1 MLATRNGNKKA
12 CSSGRKVLVYVQWNM
27 NKKQKKLLMI
37 LGGILLLLIIVLV
50 IVLSTSKSNQPDT
63 TPSDNDD
70 DIVEIPSTNIE
81 LSYWGLWE
89 PESVMLPIIEEYEA
103 ENPGVNILYSQQAFR
118 NYEGIA
124 YTRLQQAS
132 TSTEP
137 APDILRINNTWTPK
151 FYKYL
156 TPLPDNIMDSST
168 YSETFYPTALEDF
181 TAKDGNIYALPWEID
196 GLAIF
201 YNKQLLS
208 AAGYSEP
215 PTDWDSFVEL
225 AQELTTKNEA
235 GQILTSGLAIGTSNN
250 INHSADILS
259 YLMLLNNADIMD
271 STYTTANLTSSQVI
285 SAVTIYTQFAQGEDS
300 VWTTD
305 LRNDLEMFYAGKLAM
320 MFAPSWRAFD
330 IIEAAPSIEFGI
342 ATTPQLATND
352 PVYYSMYWGDAV
364 SSTCE
369 NPQVAWDFIKFL
381 VDNQQKTFS
390 NSSQIRAFGEP
401 YSLVSLNS
409 EMESNNY
416 LEPYSVMAPHM
427 QSWRMGDQTFV
438 EQTLNTAITE
448 IVQDGETIES
458 AMKSA
463 EKDINDQ
470 LAQTN
475 N

>member
-1 MLATRNGNKKA
+1 MR
-12 CSSGRKVLVYVQWNM
+12 S
-27 NKKQKKLLMI
+27 KQKKLLII
-37 LGGILLLLIIVLV
+37 LGSILLVLILLLIIVL
-50 IVLSTSKSNQPDT
+50 LSGSANNSNGTPDGSGDEQPVT
-63 TPSDNDD
+63 N
-70 DIVEIPSTNIE
+70 VELT
-81 LSYWGLWE
+81 YWGLWE
-89 PESVMLPIIEEYEA
+89 PESVMQPIIDEYEA
-103 ENPGVNILYSQQAFR
+103 SNPGVNILYSQQAFT

-151 FYKYL
+151 FNQYL
-156 TPLPDNIMDSST
+156 SPLPENIMDRTT

-181 TAKDGNIYALPWEID
+181 TAKDGNIYAMPWEID
-196 GLAIF
+196 GLAVF

-215 PTDWDSFVEL
+215 PTDWDSFIEL
-225 AQELTTKNEA
+225 ARDLTTKNDA
-235 GQILTSGLAIGTSNN
+235 GQILTSGLAIGTANN
-250 INHSADILS
+250 INHSAEILS

-271 STYTTANLTSSQVI
+271 TTYTTANLTSDQVI
-285 SAVTIYTQFAQGEDS
+285 SAVTIYTEFTQGEDS

-342 ATTPQLATND
+342 AQTPQLATND
-352 PVYYSMYWGDAV
+352 PVYYAMYWGDSV

-369 NPQVAWDFIKFL
+369 NPQVAWDFIKYL
-381 VDNQQKTFS
+381 VNNQQGIFS

-401 YSLVSLNS
+401 YSLVSLNN
-409 EMESNNY
+409 ELESNNY
-416 LEPYSVMAPHM
+416 LQSYSVMAPYM
-427 QSWRMGDQTFV
+427 QSWTMGDQSFV

-448 IVQDGETIES
+448 ILQDGENIES
-458 AMKSA
+458 AMGSA
-463 EKDINDQ
+463 ERDINDQ